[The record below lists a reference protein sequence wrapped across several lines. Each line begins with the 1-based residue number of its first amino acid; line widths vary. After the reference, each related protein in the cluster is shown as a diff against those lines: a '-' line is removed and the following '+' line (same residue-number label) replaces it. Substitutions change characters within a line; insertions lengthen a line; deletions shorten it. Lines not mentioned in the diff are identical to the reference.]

1 MNAHCIVDWIRE
13 IIRYKNADAQLTM
26 DKLWEAKDDGSLT
39 NKLKHYP
46 LGSFNHT
53 AHKVWNKLPVDI
65 KSMEK
70 NANLSS
76 KQNCKRI
83 MYAIK
88 KADFFKKELFK
99 SVEEPARVK
108 QEKAKMRRH
117 NEKAFAEGR
126 LLQIKSL
133 DECWARNDQHLRN
146 TY

>member
-1 MNAHCIVDWIRE
+1 
-13 IIRYKNADAQLTM
+13 
-26 DKLWEAKDDGSLT
+26 
-39 NKLKHYP
+39 
-46 LGSFNHT
+46 
-53 AHKVWNKLPVDI
+53 
-65 KSMEK
+65 
-70 NANLSS
+70 
-76 KQNCKRI
+76 